1 MEYQDNTFTSLPD
14 YYIRYFE
21 MRALQCDILHMLHYK
36 IRKIRKM
43 PKEANELA
51 NYIEYLIP
59 FIHEKN
65 DPQPQ
70 ITSLHQMFKNKQGE
84 ALPKSRIEFESK
96 AMLLHIYM
104 DLEEFLYTK
113 KKLIDQTTEE
123 QKKLYWR

>member
-1 MEYQDNTFTSLPD
+1 
-14 YYIRYFE
+14 
-21 MRALQCDILHMLHYK
+21 MLHYK

-43 PKEANELA
+43 PKEADELA
-51 NYIEYLIP
+51 KYIEYLIP

-70 ITSLHQMFKNKQGE
+70 ITSLHQMLKDKQKE
-84 ALPKSRIEFESK
+84 NLPTNRIEFESK

-113 KKLIDQTTEE
+113 KKFIDQTTEE

>member
-1 MEYQDNTFTSLPD
+1 MS
-14 YYIRYFE
+14 
-21 MRALQCDILHMLHYK
+21 
-36 IRKIRKM
+36 
-43 PKEANELA
+43 
-51 NYIEYLIP
+51 
-59 FIHEKN
+59 IHEKN

-113 KKLIDQTTEE
+113 KKFIDQTTEE

>member
-1 MEYQDNTFTSLPD
+1 MPIHEPLLAFHESFEFYNAAYAEYRTVKHASQN
-14 YYIRYFE
+14 
-21 MRALQCDILHMLHYK
+21 
-36 IRKIRKM
+36 
-43 PKEANELA
+43 NEYNNLA

-70 ITSLHQMFKNKQGE
+70 ISSLHKMLKDKQSE
-84 ALPKSRIEFESK
+84 ALPESRIEFESK

-113 KKLIDQTTEE
+113 KKFIDQTTEE